1 MRIANLATKTQRHE
15 AALSLACRRL
25 RTLCSFVSL
34 RLCGDNRSFISLPE
48 APYSLR
54 IRRRIAYS
62 LRRVNYIDLRS
73 DTVTK
78 PTDEMR
84 EAMARA
90 EVGDDVYGEDPSA
103 QRLQERAAEMLS
115 KEAAL
120 FVPSGSMG
128 NQICVRLHTQLGQE
142 VIIEERSHM
151 FNLEMAG
158 MAVIS
163 GTLAHT
169 VRGPEGIMDW
179 DCIEAAIRPRSSYY
193 AQTGLIAVEN
203 TQNLAGGT
211 VMSFERMREI
221 TERAQGL
228 GVPVH
233 LDGARIFNAA
243 IVLRRDVAEI
253 AALFD
258 SVMFCLSKGLG
269 APVGSM
275 IAGSREFIDRAVPVR
290 RMLGGGMRQ
299 VGVLAA
305 AGLVA
310 LEKMTGRLAED
321 HENAQL
327 LARGL
332 AELGGGISFDPERV
346 QTNIVVF
353 DITGTGQTTAAF
365 AAKLKQR
372 GVLASG
378 INAREMRLVTHKD
391 VSSNDCETALGAIRE
406 ALA

>member
-1 MRIANLATKTQRHE
+1 
-15 AALSLACRRL
+15 
-25 RTLCSFVSL
+25 
-34 RLCGDNRSFISLPE
+34 
-48 APYSLR
+48 
-54 IRRRIAYS
+54 
-62 LRRVNYIDLRS
+62 VNYIDLRS

-90 EVGDDVYGEDPSA
+90 EVGDDVYGEDPTA
-103 QRLQERAAEMLS
+103 RRLQERAAEILG

-128 NQICVRLHTQLGQE
+128 NQICVRLHTQPGQE
-142 VIIEERSHM
+142 VIVEERSHM
-151 FNLEMAG
+151 FNMEMAG

-163 GTLAHT
+163 GALAHPI
-169 VRGPEGIMDW
+169 RCPDGIMDW
-179 DCIEAAIRPRSSYY
+179 ESIEAAIRPRSSYF
-193 AQTGLIAVEN
+193 AQTGLVAVEN

-211 VMSFERMREI
+211 VMSFERMQDIAEH
-221 TERAQGL
+221 AHGKGL
-228 GVPVH
+228 PVH

-243 IVLRRDVAEI
+243 IVLKRDVAEI

-310 LEKMTGRLAED
+310 LEKMTSRLEED
-321 HENAQL
+321 HANAQL

-332 AELGGGISFDPERV
+332 AEIRGVNIDPERA
-346 QTNIVVF
+346 QTNILVF
-353 DITGTGQTTAAF
+353 DIAGTGQTTAEF
-365 AAKLKQR
+365 SAKLKQR
-372 GVLASG
+372 GVLANG
-378 INAREMRLVTHKD
+378 INAREMRMVTHKD
-391 VSSNDCETALGAIRE
+391 VSRHDCEVALGAIRE
-406 ALA
+406 AVS

>member
-1 MRIANLATKTQRHE
+1 VK
-15 AALSLACRRL
+15 
-25 RTLCSFVSL
+25 
-34 RLCGDNRSFISLPE
+34 
-48 APYSLR
+48 
-54 IRRRIAYS
+54 
-62 LRRVNYIDLRS
+62 YIDLRS

-90 EVGDDVYGEDPSA
+90 EVGDDVYGDDPTA
-103 QRLQERAAEMLS
+103 LRLQQRAAEMFG

-120 FVPSGSMG
+120 FVPSGTMG
-128 NQICVRLHTQLGQE
+128 NQIAVRLHTQPGQE

-163 GTLAHT
+163 GALAH
-169 VRGPEGIMDW
+169 PIQCPDGIMDW
-179 DCIEAAIRPRSSYY
+179 NSIEAAIRPSSSHF
-193 AQTGLIAVEN
+193 AQTGLIAIEN
-203 TQNLAGGT
+203 TQNLAGGS
-211 VMSFERMREI
+211 VMSFESMQEI
-221 TERAQGL
+221 TDRAHRKGL
-228 GVPVH
+228 PVH

-243 IVLRRDVAEI
+243 IVLKRDVAEI
-253 AALFD
+253 ASLFD

-275 IAGSREFIDRAVPVR
+275 LAGSRDFIERAVPVR

-310 LEKMTGRLAED
+310 LEKMTARLHED
-321 HENAQL
+321 HANAQL

-332 AELGGGISFDPERV
+332 AEIHGIKIDPERV
-346 QTNIVVF
+346 QTNIIVF
-353 DITGTGQTTAAF
+353 DVGESGQTPSVLVTE
-365 AAKLKQR
+365 LKR
-372 GVLASG
+372 LGVLANA
-378 INAREMRLVTHKD
+378 INSREVRMVTHKD
-391 VSSNDCETALGAIRE
+391 VSRGDCEEALGVIRQSME
-406 ALA
+406 IH

>member
-1 MRIANLATKTQRHE
+1 M
-15 AALSLACRRL
+15 
-25 RTLCSFVSL
+25 
-34 RLCGDNRSFISLPE
+34 
-48 APYSLR
+48 
-54 IRRRIAYS
+54 
-62 LRRVNYIDLRS
+62 NYIDLRS

-90 EVGDDVYGEDPSA
+90 EVGDDVYGEDPTA
-103 QRLQERAAEMLS
+103 RRLQERAAEVFG

-128 NQICVRLHTQLGQE
+128 NQIAVRLHTQPGQE

-151 FNLEMAG
+151 FNMEMAG

-163 GTLAHT
+163 GALAHP
-169 VRGPEGIMDW
+169 VRSPDGMMDW
-179 DCIEAAIRPRSSYY
+179 DSIEAAIRPRSSYF
-193 AQTGLIAVEN
+193 AQTGMIAVEN

-211 VMSFERMREI
+211 VMSFDRMQDI
-221 TERAQGL
+221 AERAHRAGL
-228 GVPVH
+228 PVH

-243 IVLRRDVAEI
+243 IVLKRDVAEI
-253 AALFD
+253 ASMFD
-258 SVMFCLSKGLG
+258 SVMFCLSKGLC

-310 LEKMTGRLAED
+310 LEKMTGRLEED
-321 HENAQL
+321 HANAQF

-332 AELGGGISFDPERV
+332 VEIRGLKIDPERV
-346 QTNIVVF
+346 QTNILVF
-353 DITGTGQTTAAF
+353 DISGTGQTTAEF
-365 AAKLKQR
+365 TAKLKER
-372 GVLASG
+372 GVLASS
-378 INAREMRLVTHKD
+378 INARVMRMVTHKD
-391 VSSNDCETALGAIRE
+391 VSRAACETALEAIRE
-406 ALA
+406 VLT